1 MLKQQ
6 ILNPYLHVEI
16 CVISNGRL
24 NKRYVV
30 FVVFVNLQNV
40 ITSFEN
46 SAPKRWVRF
55 IRLGFGGTL
64 SAEISPARARLLH
77 NFFRYLNFF
86 ATLEQ
91 STEAEFSVVRQNSS
105 AEKSV
110 VPTRP
115 GHCWYIY
122 SIGSAKFASLLRRR
136 GGKIEANGQ
145 MF

>member
-40 ITSFEN
+40 ITSFKIPLQN
-46 SAPKRWVRF
+46 VGLDF